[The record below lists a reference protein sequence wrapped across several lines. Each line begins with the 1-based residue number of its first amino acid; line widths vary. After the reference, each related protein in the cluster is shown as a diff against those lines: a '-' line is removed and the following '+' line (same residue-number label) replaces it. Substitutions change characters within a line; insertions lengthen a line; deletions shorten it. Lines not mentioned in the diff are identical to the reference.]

1 MRNLSSK
8 DTRTTRYFGWRPQ
21 QKKTQ
26 KNCSRWNPHL
36 NWQTKRSS
44 TSSRTLPG
52 MSWISNYRKHRRY
65 ASAGYQRKKHLRN
78 FTFRCVRFFRA
89 PIPWSV
95 VRKKFSSFFYGA
107 SAHSSQ
113 NWSFLR
119 RRPAT
124 DDDVL
129 WMKERGA
136 LLDQQVSARSPPR
149 YWGKT
154 FPVSITSFVRLEKKL
169 NQTLLLEAVVKCLRH
184 WKQTHIRNDIL
195 FRQNKTK
202 NWVNFTQIY
211 RQISHFCKRNR
222 EQCSWP
228 QESRT
233 YMTYDIWQLSK
244 ARNLRTQKSIEQ

>member
-1 MRNLSSK
+1 MQYLDCAVIKFNAHHHQLAKASWTIRGAKLLTRKTTRWRTLSTKAIRMRNLSSK

-95 VRKKFSSFFYGA
+95 VRKKFSSFF
-107 SAHSSQ
+107 
-113 NWSFLR
+113 LR
-119 RRPAT
+119 RFR
-124 DDDVL
+124 
-129 WMKERGA
+129 A
-136 LLDQQVSARSPPR
+136 LLPKLVLSPKETGYRRRRFMNEGARCASWP
-149 YWGKT
+149 
-154 FPVSITSFVRLEKKL
+154 TSFGPVP
-169 NQTLLLEAVVKCLRH
+169 
-184 WKQTHIRNDIL
+184 
-195 FRQNKTK
+195 
-202 NWVNFTQIY
+202 TQILRKDLSCLNY
-211 RQISHFCKRNR
+211 ILRS
-222 EQCSWP
+222 SW
-228 QESRT
+228 
-233 YMTYDIWQLSK
+233 K
-244 ARNLRTQKSIEQ
+244 KS